1 MKEFMNE
8 LGKKVNEVAEQL
20 GKRTEPIVKKTEE
33 VVEIQKIKG
42 QIRAMEMENE
52 YDLADLGE
60 IVYAKYLD
68 GLVEDEDFV
77 AICKEIGERLLIIEA
92 MEKYLAELKGIE
104 ICPECDAELMKDA
117 EFCSRCGA
125 KVEHLVE
132 DEEEEDAEDDSE
144 AISEEIFEEGDVV
157 EVIET
162 EDAEI
167 EIELIVEAEVELED
181 GEVVE

>member
-1 MKEFMNE
+1 MKEFMSE
-8 LGKKVNEVAEQL
+8 LGKKVNVVAEQL
-20 GKRTEPIVKKTEE
+20 GKKTEPLVKKTEE
-33 VVEIQKIKG
+33 VVEIQKVKG

-68 GLVEDEDFV
+68 GLVEDEDFA
-77 AICKEIGERLLIIEA
+77 AICEEIGERLLIIDA

-104 ICPECDAELMKDA
+104 ICTECDAELMKDA
-117 EFCSRCGA
+117 EFCSKCGA
-125 KVEHLVE
+125 KVEHFVE
-132 DEEEEDAEDDSE
+132 DVEEDEDEIEESE
-144 AISEEIFEEGDVV
+144 DITEEIFEEGDVV

-167 EIELIVEAEVELED
+167 EIELVVEAEVKPED
-181 GEVVE
+181 EE